1 VEVDR
6 PEIVAELTAIFAAYE
21 QALVGNDSE
30 RLAGFFWDS
39 ERTVRFGIAD
49 HQLGADEVRQWRRA
63 QRPLPP
69 GRTLSGTRVSTFGT
83 DFGVVTTFFTYPH
96 GQAVADGG
104 ARGRKIGRQTQTWAR
119 LPEGW
124 RIVSAHVSEVVAT
137 PAAG

>member
-1 VEVDR
+1 VELDR
-6 PEIVAELTAIFAAYE
+6 PEVVAELTAIFAAYE

-30 RLAGFFWDS
+30 RLGGFFWDS

-69 GRTLSGTRVSTFGT
+69 GRTLTETRVATFGT
-83 DFGVVTTFFTYPH
+83 DFGVVTTLFTYP
-96 GQAVADGG
+96 DGR
-104 ARGRKIGRQTQTWAR
+104 ALGRQTQAWAR

-124 RIVSAHVSEVVAT
+124 RIVSAHVSEVVT
-137 PAAG
+137 SPAAG

>member
-1 VEVDR
+1 VEVDQ
-6 PEIVAELTAIFAAYE
+6 PEVVAELTAIFAAYE

-30 RLAGFFWDS
+30 RLAEFFWDS

-69 GRTLSGTRVSTFGT
+69 GRTLSETRVSTFGT
-83 DFGVVTTFFTYPH
+83 DFGVVTTFFTYP
-96 GQAVADGG
+96 D
-104 ARGRKIGRQTQTWAR
+104 GRKLGRQTQTWAR
-119 LPEGW
+119 LAEGW
-124 RIVSAHVSEVVAT
+124 RIVSAHVSEVVTT

>member
-1 VEVDR
+1 MEVDR
-6 PEIVAELTAIFAAYE
+6 PEVVAELTAIFAAYE
-21 QALVGNDSE
+21 QALVGNDSQ

-49 HQLGADEVRQWRRA
+49 HQLGAGEVRRWRRA

-69 GRTLSGTRVSTFGT
+69 GRTLSETRVSTFGT
-83 DFGVVTTFFTYPH
+83 DFGVVTTFFTYPN
-96 GQAVADGG
+96 GQAL
-104 ARGRKIGRQTQTWAR
+104 GRQTQTWAR

>member
-6 PEIVAELTAIFAAYE
+6 PEVVAELTAIFAAYE

-49 HQLGADEVRQWRRA
+49 HQLGADEVRQWRRT

-69 GRTLSGTRVSTFGT
+69 GRTLSETRVSTFGT
-83 DFGVVTTFFTYPH
+83 DFGVVTTFFTYP
-96 GQAVADGG
+96 D
-104 ARGRKIGRQTQTWAR
+104 GRKLGRQTQTWAR
-119 LPEGW
+119 LAEGW
-124 RIVSAHVSEVVAT
+124 RIVSAHVSEVVTT